1 MKKKVFSMFL
11 SVLMLMSVVAVMP
24 ASATAAQKGDIYNG
38 QFHGTLELKMSPTL
52 RVGEKISGAIDVNGY
67 PLRFAGDASY
77 FGYWRDK
84 TLDSK

>member
-11 SVLMLMSVVAVMP
+11 SVLMLMSVVAVLP

-52 RVGEKISGAIDVNGY
+52 RVGKKSTA
-67 PLRFAGDASY
+67 PLM
-77 FGYWRDK
+77 
-84 TLDSK
+84 